1 MIRTILF
8 LAASA
13 YALCAAELPV
23 TQVILY
29 KHGVAYFERAGTLA
43 AGEAARLDF
52 KAADM
57 NDVLK
62 SLTVEEQGGG
72 KIAGVRYD
80 SSEPLERKLAEFPIQ
95 IGPGSALPQAL
106 DQVKGARLELT
117 LGGQSLAGTIV
128 SARLSGASDKQAE
141 KQELTLLLDSGEI
154 RVVDLAAASALRIAD
169 AELHRKFKDYLG
181 TLATARSRDKRSVYL
196 DSTGGGARRLS
207 ASYMAPMPAWKSSYR
222 LIFGA
227 DAQPMLEGWAIVDNT
242 TGDDW
247 NNVRLALV
255 SGRPTSFVSNLYEPR
270 YVVRPVAELA
280 EDRSQ
285 RPVVYEEAM
294 KAPAAAPRQFDAGRL
309 MRDESALKM
318 APSAGLVAE
327 SRMEMASSAAVTTQ
341 AREAGELFEYRFANP
356 VTVKRNESAMLPFVQ
371 QRIAA
376 KKLLIWSEQ
385 ASQHPRN
392 AAELSNATGKTLDG
406 GPITV
411 FDANAYAGEALME
424 TLKDGGKRLISY
436 GVDLG
441 SSVTTKFD
449 TKANIVRE
457 VHMNRGVLT
466 TKTARQDLRTYT
478 IRNADRKAKT
488 LIVEHPVRPGYT
500 LLSPKA
506 SETTANNYRFTVDLP
521 AEGNTALAVTEEYV
535 FDTTN
540 AVANLTP
547 DQIFIYTQNKAL
559 SENARRQLERILQQK
574 RQIAAADEEI
584 RRTTADLA
592 ELDRDQQRLR
602 ENINSLNR
610 VAGQQEQVQK
620 YALQLAGQETRIAGL
635 RDQQSQARKQ
645 KAVLDTALAKLIE
658 AMEF

>member
-8 LAASA
+8 LAAFA
-13 YALCAAELPV
+13 CALCAAELPV
-23 TQVILY
+23 TQVVLY

-43 AGEAARLDF
+43 AGETVRLDF

-80 SSEPLERKLAEFPIQ
+80 SSEPLERKLAEFPFQ
-95 IGPGSALPQAL
+95 IEANSALPQAL
-106 DQVKGARLELT
+106 DQVKGAKLELT

-154 RVVDLAAASALRIAD
+154 RVVDLAAASVLRIAD
-169 AELHRKFKDYLG
+169 AELQRKLKDYLG
-181 TLATARSRDKRSVYL
+181 TLAIARSKDKRSVYL

-280 EDRSQ
+280 DDRSQ

-294 KAPAAAPRQFDAGRL
+294 KAPAPAPRQFDAGRL
-309 MRDESALKM
+309 MRADSALKM

-341 AREAGELFEYRFANP
+341 TREAGELFEYRFANP

-449 TKANIVRE
+449 TKENIVRE

-535 FDTTN
+535 FETTN

-574 RQIAAADEEI
+574 RQIASADEEI

-645 KAVLDTALAKLIE
+645 KAALDAALAKLIE